1 MVTTHQDTLILI
13 LRWSI
18 SILLGMVSWAHLATL
33 NVLNMKMMWVT
44 CWPSQSQD
52 FNLFEYIREI
62 LSPHVCAPH
71 HHRHHLTLN
80 LLENGVSLLLFP
92 HFMKGCQLTVCLWKT
107 RFYPPFCPFLPF
119 CCFND
124 LSVVVMCW
132 SKSQNHNKDRNSDIS
147 SSNKRITFY
156 HLKNKKTWIE
166 CEKKS
171 DALNLVKWWW
181 CLVDYSFSLVISLS
195 AGHL

>member
-1 MVTTHQDTLILI
+1 
-13 LRWSI
+13 
-18 SILLGMVSWAHLATL
+18 
-33 NVLNMKMMWVT
+33 
-44 CWPSQSQD
+44 
-52 FNLFEYIREI
+52 
-62 LSPHVCAPH
+62 
-71 HHRHHLTLN
+71 
-80 LLENGVSLLLFP
+80 
-92 HFMKGCQLTVCLWKT
+92 MKGCQLTVCLWKT

-147 SSNKRITFY
+147 SSNKRITFH
-156 HLKNKKTWIE
+156 HLKNQKTWIE

-181 CLVDYSFSLVISLS
+181 CLVDYSFSLWFRFQLGICKLDKMFDIVSMVTAIWASFCGGLLAVLLRAICTGSTPEGSMWNFSLQNKLS
-195 AGHL
+195 ENIQSVYLNLWAVTQDMWVNGEKKNK

>member
-1 MVTTHQDTLILI
+1 MLWVCLSA
-13 LRWSI
+13 LRGNGYYTSGHFDLDPTMKHFY
-18 SILLGMVSWAHLATL
+18 SLGNGLLGSLGHAECFKYENDVSHMLAFA
-33 NVLNMKMMWVT
+33 VT
-44 CWPSQSQD
+44 RFQPIWIHKRDLGEWC
-52 FNLFEYIREI
+52 FI
-62 LSPHVCAPH
+62 APF
-71 HHRHHLTLN
+71 
-80 LLENGVSLLLFP
+80 S

-195 AGHL
+195 AGHQ